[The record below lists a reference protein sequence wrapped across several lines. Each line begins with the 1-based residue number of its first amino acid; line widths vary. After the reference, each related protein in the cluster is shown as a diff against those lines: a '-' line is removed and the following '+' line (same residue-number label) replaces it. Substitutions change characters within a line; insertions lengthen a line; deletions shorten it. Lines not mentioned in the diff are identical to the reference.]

1 MLIVHGANVNAASA
15 SNDATPLYIA
25 VWPGRMDCLLELIKH
40 GAKID
45 TSLTTDESTPP
56 VVAARADDLE
66 CLKILIR
73 GLEGDATDHQ

>member
-15 SNDATPLYIA
+15 SNGATPLYIA
-25 VWPGRMDCLLELIKH
+25 VWLGRMDGLLELIKH
-40 GAKID
+40 GVKID

-56 VVAARADDLE
+56 VVAARAGDLE

-73 GLEGDATDHQ
+73 GLEGDAADHQ